1 VTQTKL
7 QAGDTAPQFT
17 AVDTDG
23 NTVDLASYKGRHV
36 MVVFLRYSGCPWCN
50 LAIHRLTLESK
61 LLERNGCKVIAF
73 VQSAKDDVKANIY
86 DRHTLKPPFP
96 IIPDASMKFYEMY
109 GVGTS
114 LSAATRSI
122 KDIPYWLKS
131 VFEHGFKQTKFDGNM
146 LVVPAMFLISKG
158 DQKIIKAEY
167 SSSFYEHQTFTDV
180 YESLT
185 FDAV

>member
-23 NTVDLASYKGRHV
+23 NTVDLASYKGCHV

-73 VQSAKDDVKANIY
+73 IQSAEDDVKANIY
-86 DRHTLKPPFP
+86 ERHITKPPFP
-96 IIPDASMKFYEMY
+96 IIPDASMKFYKMY
-109 GVGTS
+109 GVGKS
-114 LSAATRSI
+114 LAAAAHSI

-131 VFEHGFKQTKFDGNM
+131 VFELGFKQTKFDGNM
-146 LVVPAMFLISKG
+146 LVVPAMFLVSKG